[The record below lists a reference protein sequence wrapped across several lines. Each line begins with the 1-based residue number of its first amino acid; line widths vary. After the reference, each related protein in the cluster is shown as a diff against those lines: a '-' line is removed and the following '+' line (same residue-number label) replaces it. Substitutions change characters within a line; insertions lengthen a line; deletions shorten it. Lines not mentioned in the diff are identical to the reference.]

1 MARILPPIAARLR
14 LAATLGGLVLLAGA
28 APLAAQTPPAPAP
41 GASDSPSLLETLNR
55 GSLRS
60 VLRPSADL
68 KLSARAA
75 GFIERFHV
83 TEGSPV
89 KAGEPIV
96 SLDADMEKAQVVQAE
111 AMLRGAQADFER
123 AQAEFDRV
131 KPLASEGIYSE
142 KQFIEAKT
150 NVGITLSKLEQAEA
164 NLGIAKA
171 SLTNRTISSPIDGIF
186 LKSNKSVG
194 EAVERY
200 EVVARVVDV
209 SVLEMVVY
217 CDARL
222 FPSFHGR
229 TDAQIRILRSPD
241 DQPVVP
247 AKVSHVD
254 PVIDPSSGT
263 FRVKL
268 SIIPSADAASGLSA
282 VLIPPAN

>member
-1 MARILPPIAARLR
+1 MARTLPPTVARLR
-14 LAATLGGLVLLAGA
+14 VAATLGGLLLLAGA
-28 APLAAQTPPAPAP
+28 APLVAQTPPASNT
-41 GASDSPSLLETLNR
+41 GGSDTPSLLETLNR

-75 GFIERFHV
+75 GFIEQFHV

-89 KAGEPIV
+89 KAGASIV

-111 AMLRGAQADFER
+111 AMLRGAKADFER

-131 KPLASEGIYSE
+131 KPLAAEGIYSE

-150 NVGITLSKLEQAEA
+150 NTETTLSRVEQAEA
-164 NLGIAKA
+164 ALGIAKA
-171 SLTNRTISSPIDGIF
+171 NLTNRTISSPIDGIF

-222 FPSFHGR
+222 FPSFRGR
-229 TDAQIRILRSPD
+229 TDAQVRVLRSPEH
-241 DQPVVP
+241 QPVVP
-247 AKVSHVD
+247 AKITHVD

-268 SIIPSADAASGLSA
+268 NIIPSGDAASGLSA
-282 VLIPPAN
+282 VLIPPAD

>member
-1 MARILPPIAARLR
+1 MARILPPTAARLR
-14 LAATLGGLVLLAGA
+14 LAATLGGLLLLVGA
-28 APLAAQTPPAPAP
+28 APLVAQNQPVSSPATAD
-41 GASDSPSLLETLNR
+41 APSLLEALNR

-75 GFIERFHV
+75 GFIEQFHV
-83 TEGSPV
+83 TEGSSV

-111 AMLRGAQADFER
+111 AMLRGAKADFER
-123 AQAEFDRV
+123 SQAEFDRV

-150 NVGITLSKLEQAEA
+150 NAETTLSRVEQAEA
-164 NLGIAKA
+164 ALGIAKA
-171 SLTNRTISSPIDGIF
+171 NLTNRTISSPIDGIF

-222 FPSFHGR
+222 FPAFQGR
-229 TDAQIRILRSPD
+229 TEAQVRVLRSPD

-247 AKVSHVD
+247 AKITHVD

-268 SIIPSADAASGLSA
+268 HIIPSGDAASGLSA
-282 VLIPPAN
+282 VLIPPGN